1 MILTFTE
8 SDMSTDDLFDL
19 DFDQIWSIWESLLTP
34 DDEGS
39 YRSLSAVD
47 QAPTSREQAREEFA
61 ARLARV
67 RAELAQYRETLRA
80 LDEE

>member
-47 QAPTSREQAREEFA
+47 QAPTSREQAREKFIA
-61 ARLARV
+61 HLARV
-67 RAELAQYRETLRA
+67 RAELAQYLPTLRA
-80 LDEE
+80 LQVE

>member
-8 SDMSTDDLFDL
+8 SGMSTDDLFDL
-19 DFDQIWSIWESLLTP
+19 DIDQIWSIWESLLTP

-39 YRSLSAVD
+39 YRSLGAVY
-47 QAPTSREQAREEFA
+47 QAPTSREQAREMFI

-67 RAELAQYRETLRA
+67 RAELAQYREKLRA